1 MAVRAQDFQIP
12 KITHEE
18 VNENRGVFVIEPL
31 DRGFGY
37 TFGNSLRRV
46 LLSSLEGAAVTS
58 VKLEGVAH
66 EFTTLPGVRE
76 DVTDIILNLKQLVC
90 ILHGES
96 PEVEVR
102 LTKRGEGIVT
112 AADIEAPADL
122 EILNP
127 ELEIANLSSKG
138 RLEITLTI
146 GRGRGY
152 VPAEGNRGQAH
163 TIGVIPVDSMF
174 SPIRRVAYDVEA
186 ARVGQRTDYDKL
198 ILDVTTNGSID
209 PKDAIAQAAEILIRQ
224 LAIFTDLEKMEGFG
238 EARRPRPSGA
248 DSVGVSLARGMENFP
263 IEELELGVRSY
274 NCLKR
279 VGIETIGD
287 LVTKTENELAAIPNF
302 GKKSIEEVKETL
314 AAARPAPPR
323 RRGRQRRGGVEADVR
338 HERSGKKLGRDS
350 AHRKALYANLAGALI
365 EHGRIKT
372 TVTKAKAVKPIA
384 EQMITLGRRGDL
396 HARRQAIAF
405 LRSRDVVHKLFAEVA
420 PRFEDRPGGYSRII
434 RIGPRPGDAAEMA
447 YLELVDEEYV
457 AKEREERDAASPSA
471 AVPRRGGRGGARG
484 ARPRRSRSRRRAEAE
499 ASRARAEAEADE
511 PAPRATSPRPTTR
524 GLDADADEGADDRRS
539 RAPPT
544 LRSAERL
551 REARAEEPPADHG
564 ERDQLEAR
572 RRSPR

>member
-1 MAVRAQDFQIP
+1 LAVRATDFQIP

-18 VNENRGVFVIEPL
+18 VNEDRGVFVIEPL

-58 VKLEGVAH
+58 VKIEGVAH
-66 EFTTLPGVRE
+66 EFMTLPGVRE

-102 LTKRGEGIVT
+102 LTKRGESVVT

-127 ELEIANLSSKG
+127 DLEIANLSSKG
-138 RLEITLTI
+138 RLEVTLTI

-152 VPAEGNRGQAH
+152 MPAEGNRGQAH

-174 SPIRRVAYDVEA
+174 SPINRVTYDVES

-209 PKDAIAQAAEILIRQ
+209 PKDAIAEAAEILIRQ
-224 LAIFTDLEKMEGFG
+224 LAIFTDLERIEGFG
-238 EARRPRPSGA
+238 ESAAASTDGGG
-248 DSVGVSLARGMENFP
+248 DNGGVSLAGGMENFP

-287 LVTKTENELAAIPNF
+287 LVTKSENELAAIPNF

-314 AAARPAPPR
+314 QQHGLTL
-323 RRGRQRRGGVEADVR
+323 RGGHSASNGVEA
-338 HERSGKKLGRDS
+338 
-350 AHRKALYANLAGALI
+350 
-365 EHGRIKT
+365 
-372 TVTKAKAVKPIA
+372 
-384 EQMITLGRRGDL
+384 
-396 HARRQAIAF
+396 
-405 LRSRDVVHKLFAEVA
+405 
-420 PRFEDRPGGYSRII
+420 
-434 RIGPRPGDAAEMA
+434 
-447 YLELVDEEYV
+447 
-457 AKEREERDAASPSA
+457 
-471 AVPRRGGRGGARG
+471 
-484 ARPRRSRSRRRAEAE
+484 
-499 ASRARAEAEADE
+499 
-511 PAPRATSPRPTTR
+511 
-524 GLDADADEGADDRRS
+524 
-539 RAPPT
+539 
-544 LRSAERL
+544 
-551 REARAEEPPADHG
+551 
-564 ERDQLEAR
+564 
-572 RRSPR
+572 

>member
-1 MAVRAQDFQIP
+1 LAVRATDFQIP

-18 VNENRGVFVIEPL
+18 VNEDRGVFVIEPL

-58 VKLEGVAH
+58 VKIEGVAH

-102 LTKRGEGIVT
+102 LTKRGESVVT

-127 ELEIANLSSKG
+127 DLEIANLSAKG

-152 VPAEGNRGQAH
+152 LPAEGNRGQAH

-174 SPIRRVAYDVEA
+174 SPINRVSYDVEA

-209 PKDAIAQAAEILIRQ
+209 PKDAIGEAAEILIRQ
-224 LAIFTDLEKMEGFG
+224 LAIFTDLERIEGFG
-238 EARRPRPSGA
+238 ESATTSA
-248 DSVGVSLARGMENFP
+248 DGGLDNGGISLAGGMENFP

-287 LVTKTENELAAIPNF
+287 LVTKSESELAAIPNF

-314 AAARPAPPR
+314 QQH
-323 RRGRQRRGGVEADVR
+323 GLTLRGG
-338 HERSGKKLGRDS
+338 SMNG
-350 AHRKALYANLAGALI
+350 
-365 EHGRIKT
+365 
-372 TVTKAKAVKPIA
+372 
-384 EQMITLGRRGDL
+384 
-396 HARRQAIAF
+396 
-405 LRSRDVVHKLFAEVA
+405 
-420 PRFEDRPGGYSRII
+420 
-434 RIGPRPGDAAEMA
+434 
-447 YLELVDEEYV
+447 
-457 AKEREERDAASPSA
+457 
-471 AVPRRGGRGGARG
+471 
-484 ARPRRSRSRRRAEAE
+484 
-499 ASRARAEAEADE
+499 
-511 PAPRATSPRPTTR
+511 
-524 GLDADADEGADDRRS
+524 
-539 RAPPT
+539 
-544 LRSAERL
+544 
-551 REARAEEPPADHG
+551 
-564 ERDQLEAR
+564 LEA
-572 RRSPR
+572 

>member
-1 MAVRAQDFQIP
+1 MAVRATDFQVP

-18 VNENRGVFVIEPL
+18 ITEHRGVFVIEPL

-58 VKLEGVAH
+58 VKIEGVAH

-102 LTKRGEGIVT
+102 LTKRGEGVVT
-112 AADIEAPADL
+112 ASDIEAPADL

-127 ELEIANLSSKG
+127 DLEIANLSAKG
-138 RLEITLTI
+138 RLEVTLTI

-174 SPIRRVAYDVEA
+174 SPINRVSYDVEA

-198 ILDVTTNGSID
+198 ILDVTTDGSID
-209 PKDAIAQAAEILIRQ
+209 PKDAIAEAAEILIRQ
-224 LAIFTDLEKMEGFG
+224 LAIFTDLDRIERYRDAVSDGDGVG
-238 EARRPRPSGA
+238 EAAP
-248 DSVGVSLARGMENFP
+248 SLAGGMENFP

-287 LVTKTENELAAIPNF
+287 LVVKSESELAAIPNF

-314 AAARPAPPR
+314 
-323 RRGRQRRGGVEADVR
+323 GQHGLTLRGG
-338 HERSGKKLGRDS
+338 ST
-350 AHRKALYANLAGALI
+350 N
-365 EHGRIKT
+365 
-372 TVTKAKAVKPIA
+372 
-384 EQMITLGRRGDL
+384 
-396 HARRQAIAF
+396 
-405 LRSRDVVHKLFAEVA
+405 
-420 PRFEDRPGGYSRII
+420 GG
-434 RIGPRPGDAAEMA
+434 
-447 YLELVDEEYV
+447 
-457 AKEREERDAASPSA
+457 
-471 AVPRRGGRGGARG
+471 
-484 ARPRRSRSRRRAEAE
+484 
-499 ASRARAEAEADE
+499 
-511 PAPRATSPRPTTR
+511 
-524 GLDADADEGADDRRS
+524 
-539 RAPPT
+539 
-544 LRSAERL
+544 
-551 REARAEEPPADHG
+551 G
-564 ERDQLEAR
+564 E
-572 RRSPR
+572 

>member
-1 MAVRAQDFQIP
+1 MAVRTSLMDFQIP
-12 KITHEE
+12 KISHEE
-18 VNENRGVFVIEPL
+18 VDDLRGVFVIEPL

-58 VKLEGVAH
+58 VKIEGVAH

-102 LTKRGEGIVT
+102 LTKRGEGVVT
-112 AADIEAPADL
+112 ASQIEAPADL

-127 ELEIANLSSKG
+127 DLEIANLSSKG
-138 RLEITLTI
+138 RLEVTLTI

-174 SPIRRVAYDVEA
+174 SPINRVAYDVEA

-209 PKDAIAQAAEILIRQ
+209 PKDAIAEGAEILIRQ
-224 LAIFTDLEKMEGFG
+224 LAIFTDLEKIEGFG
-238 EARRPRPSGA
+238 ESAPSSDGA
-248 DSVGVSLARGMENFP
+248 GDSAGVSLAGGMENFP

-287 LVTKTENELAAIPNF
+287 LVTKSESELAAIPNF

-314 AAARPAPPR
+314 QQH
-323 RRGRQRRGGVEADVR
+323 GLNLRGGSSNGPEA
-338 HERSGKKLGRDS
+338 
-350 AHRKALYANLAGALI
+350 
-365 EHGRIKT
+365 
-372 TVTKAKAVKPIA
+372 
-384 EQMITLGRRGDL
+384 
-396 HARRQAIAF
+396 
-405 LRSRDVVHKLFAEVA
+405 
-420 PRFEDRPGGYSRII
+420 
-434 RIGPRPGDAAEMA
+434 
-447 YLELVDEEYV
+447 
-457 AKEREERDAASPSA
+457 
-471 AVPRRGGRGGARG
+471 
-484 ARPRRSRSRRRAEAE
+484 
-499 ASRARAEAEADE
+499 
-511 PAPRATSPRPTTR
+511 
-524 GLDADADEGADDRRS
+524 
-539 RAPPT
+539 
-544 LRSAERL
+544 
-551 REARAEEPPADHG
+551 
-564 ERDQLEAR
+564 
-572 RRSPR
+572 